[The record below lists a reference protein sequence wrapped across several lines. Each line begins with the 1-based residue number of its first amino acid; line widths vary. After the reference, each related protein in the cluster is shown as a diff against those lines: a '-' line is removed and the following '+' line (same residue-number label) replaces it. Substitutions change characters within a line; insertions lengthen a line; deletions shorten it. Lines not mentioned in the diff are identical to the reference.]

1 MRAMEGGMTLL
12 EVLLAMVVVAVG
24 MFAAGA
30 LQVRALQ
37 ATDSA
42 RHDAQT
48 ALLAHTR
55 QERARAAGE
64 PKAQP

>member
-1 MRAMEGGMTLL
+1 MRTIEGGMTLL

-24 MFAAGA
+24 LFAAAA

-42 RHDAQT
+42 RHDAQA
-48 ALLAHTR
+48 ALLKHT
-55 QERARAAGE
+55 QLERSRAADAR
-64 PKAQP
+64 KVQR